1 MPTKPTDN
9 VPEWAS
15 NANFSV
21 GPTGIIGTPTRVA
34 TSLSTAVADGFVPW
48 LPEAPATGQITNEWM
63 HRGWAL
69 LDWVYQGSATASAD
83 AHIVETDADG
93 RAALTS
99 TSPGSPTIGTLTV
112 TYDDSTPGTAI
123 YAAAV
128 QDGYAIQANTNDPS
142 LPAIIAATSGTA
154 TGSVSVVA
162 TSAGDATA
170 YRADVFDDA
179 RGFVASFDGAAS
191 PASRGFFCDLGAIEA
206 TAIDVRAGSN
216 SGTGIYVVATAGSR
230 AGIEGVATSGASQIV
245 MLDHAGSGV
254 ALEIN
259 AAGNAAALDID
270 TSASTRDAGID
281 IFGNGSA
288 GFAARV
294 ASSVSA
300 SNLSQQLDRS
310 VVYVEA
316 GDAGAGRGIALRA
329 SAFDAF
335 SVSGIGVYGES
346 NGLTAGSGG
355 VYASGGVGEGHAL
368 ICDPNSFRSSVR
380 MQPTTIN
387 PLNGA
392 NGDLSVIEPSG
403 APLNNGMVY
412 HDGVDWRRVAHT
424 PRRTRDPAVGFENAS
439 SFTGAGT
446 SSPLAAATFTAADGG
461 DVLVCVDMGLSHTNV
476 AACQISVESDDGS
489 GGTVTTHLSLRNVRF
504 ATASNASTDSSRQWS
519 WRRKITPTN
528 TGPRRYYVTITL
540 LGATTVYYW
549 DVGLSVHGELAP

>member
-1 MPTKPTDN
+1 
-9 VPEWAS
+9 
-15 NANFSV
+15 
-21 GPTGIIGTPTRVA
+21 
-34 TSLSTAVADGFVPW
+34 
-48 LPEAPATGQITNEWM
+48 
-63 HRGWAL
+63 
-69 LDWVYQGSATASAD
+69 
-83 AHIVETDADG
+83 
-93 RAALTS
+93 
-99 TSPGSPTIGTLTV
+99 
-112 TYDDSTPGTAI
+112 
-123 YAAAV
+123 V

-154 TGSVSVVA
+154 SSSVSVVA

-191 PASRGFFCDLGAIEA
+191 PASCGFFCDLGAIEA

-230 AGIEGVATSGASQIV
+230 AGIEGVATSGASPIV
-245 MLDHAGSGV
+245 MLDHGGAGI
-254 ALEIN
+254 ALQI
-259 AAGNAAALDID
+259 
-270 TSASTRDAGID
+270 TSAASAKTALID
-281 IFGNGSA
+281 S
-288 GFAARV
+288 
-294 ASSVSA
+294 SA
-300 SNLSQQLDRS
+300 SNADAGADIIGNGGAGHALRVSSSVNAASFANQLSRACLFA
-310 VVYVEA
+310 EA
-316 GDAGAGRGIALRA
+316 GDNGPGRGTAIYG
-329 SAFDAF
+329 SAVDSFA
-335 SVSGIGVYGES
+335 VSGIGVYGVS
-346 NGLTAGSGG
+346 QGLTNESAG
-355 VYASGGVGEGHAL
+355 VYASGGGGQGHAL
-368 ICDPNSFRSSVR
+368 IAFPNSNRSSIR
-380 MQPTTIN
+380 MVPLSLT

-392 NGDLSVIEPSG
+392 NGDLSTLDPTD
-403 APLNNGMVY
+403 ALNRGMVY

>member
-1 MPTKPTDN
+1 
-9 VPEWAS
+9 
-15 NANFSV
+15 
-21 GPTGIIGTPTRVA
+21 
-34 TSLSTAVADGFVPW
+34 
-48 LPEAPATGQITNEWM
+48 
-63 HRGWAL
+63 
-69 LDWVYQGSATASAD
+69 
-83 AHIVETDADG
+83 
-93 RAALTS
+93 
-99 TSPGSPTIGTLTV
+99 
-112 TYDDSTPGTAI
+112 
-123 YAAAV
+123 
-128 QDGYAIQANTNDPS
+128 
-142 LPAIIAATSGTA
+142 
-154 TGSVSVVA
+154 
-162 TSAGDATA
+162 
-170 YRADVFDDA
+170 
-179 RGFVASFDGAAS
+179 
-191 PASRGFFCDLGAIEA
+191 
-206 TAIDVRAGSN
+206 
-216 SGTGIYVVATAGSR
+216 
-230 AGIEGVATSGASQIV
+230 

-392 NGDLSVIEPSG
+392 NGDLSAIEPSG

-461 DVLVCVDMGLSHTNV
+461 DVLVCVDMGLSHTSTTP
-476 AACQISVESDDGS
+476 CQISVESDDGS

-504 ATASNASTDSSRQWS
+504 ATASNPSTDPSRQWS

-540 LGATTVYYW
+540 LNATTVYYW